1 MKEIISFSFFL
12 FFLFSFFESFRHLS
26 GNIFSANLDAVLL
39 MESWSHALEK
49 KMFLYSEEMD
59 LTTDAVG
66 RSRKLLTGWD
76 MKTPFNFENDGLVL
90 DRDAVESMEFME
102 LDSPDLVRKRLPSN
116 PSVGFLSGEIG
127 RNSSKRIVSPT
138 NMVTSNPIFGGEES
152 SSRLSSSFMESN
164 SQDSSIID
172 LKLGRLAD
180 CIDAKNNRCSKEGSV
195 LSSLGSSMPAKRAR
209 TTSVCSQT
217 PLCQVHGCNM
227 DLSSSKDYHKRHKV
241 CDVHSKTPKVI
252 VNGIEQRFCQQCS
265 RFHLLAE
272 FDDGKRSCRKRLAGH
287 NERRRKPQL
296 DTHSG
301 KPQKLLQSYQGTRIL
316 GTSLAKRP
324 PFVFQD
330 ILPGSVYCP
339 DGYGQANPSRSI
351 KLEKEPIYSSQLVI
365 PISGQLPPKS
375 FLHLYGTERQCPPG
389 FLSSGTE
396 DCTGFYPAS
405 TVQELP
411 GVSKSNC
418 ALSLLSAQSQDLSNH
433 LMGIPVANPPTVQGC
448 HAHYSAVHNSDKP
461 IGMSSLEKF
470 ASNGS
475 YSSRMNSVEV
485 AQMGPVMLPDG
496 GNAVS
501 FEVRTNRNFQG
512 SDFLNAKY
520 SHSSEREPTVDL
532 LQLSSH
538 LKRVEWQRNYM
549 HVKQENDDFHCF
561 PTT

>member
-1 MKEIISFSFFL
+1 
-12 FFLFSFFESFRHLS
+12 
-26 GNIFSANLDAVLL
+26 
-39 MESWSHALEK
+39 
-49 KMFLYSEEMD
+49 MD

-76 MKTPFNFENDGLVL
+76 MRTPFNFENDGLVL

-102 LDSPDLVRKRLPSN
+102 LDSPDLML
-116 PSVGFLSGEIG
+116 
-127 RNSSKRIVSPT
+127 
-138 NMVTSNPIFGGEES
+138 
-152 SSRLSSSFMESN
+152 
-164 SQDSSIID
+164 
-172 LKLGRLAD
+172 
-180 CIDAKNNRCSKEGSV
+180 KEGSV
-195 LSSLGSSMPAKRAR
+195 LSSLASSMPAKRAR

-241 CDVHSKTPKVI
+241 CDVHSKTPKLLLMALSRGFVSNVAVVI
-252 VNGIEQRFCQQCS
+252 LVT

-301 KPQKLLQSYQGTRIL
+301 KPQKLLQSYPGTRIL

-433 LMGIPVANPPTVQGC
+433 LMGIPMANPPTVQGC

>member
-1 MKEIISFSFFL
+1 MCNRAAIIFSFKGL
-12 FFLFSFFESFRHLS
+12 LVLLSLYGYLGIQYGYLILYLVAKKDEERHLS

-76 MKTPFNFENDGLVL
+76 MRTPFNFENDGLVL

-102 LDSPDLVRKRLPSN
+102 LDSPDLVRKLLP
-116 PSVGFLSGEIG
+116 
-127 RNSSKRIVSPT
+127 K
-138 NMVTSNPIFGGEES
+138 ES

-195 LSSLGSSMPAKRAR
+195 LSSLASSMPAKRAR

-252 VNGIEQRFCQQCS
+252 VNGIEQ

-411 GVSKSNC
+411 GVSNPIV
-418 ALSLLSAQSQDLSNH
+418 LSLFF
-433 LMGIPVANPPTVQGC
+433 
-448 HAHYSAVHNSDKP
+448 HNSDKP

-475 YSSRMNSVEV
+475 NSSRMNSVEV